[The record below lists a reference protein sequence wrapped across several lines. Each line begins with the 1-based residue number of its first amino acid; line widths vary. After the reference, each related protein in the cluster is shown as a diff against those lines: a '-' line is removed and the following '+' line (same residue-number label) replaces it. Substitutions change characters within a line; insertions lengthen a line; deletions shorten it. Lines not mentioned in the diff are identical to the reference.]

1 MIGSVRAVTST
12 TVAPEANFAS
22 INGGRSDV
30 DETRQKVDDFFDK
43 AELWPAELAALRA
56 ILLDCGLIEVWKWSS
71 PVYTVDGGNVAILW
85 GFKDN
90 ATLGFFK
97 GVLLKD
103 EQNLLV
109 APGENSRSSRI
120 FKFTGLE
127 QIRAMDDTIRAYVTE
142 ATDLEKA
149 GAKVDLP
156 KDDITYPEE
165 LLAKLEEDPEMHEAF
180 EALTPGRKR
189 GYALYFAQPKQSAT
203 RVGRIEK
210 MREKI
215 LAGKGYQER

>member
-1 MIGSVRAVTST
+1 MGDDQRKLDAFF
-12 TVAPEANFAS
+12 E
-22 INGGRSDV
+22 GEGRW
-30 DETRQKVDDFFDK
+30 Q
-43 AELWPAELAALRA
+43 AELSALRA
-56 ILLDCGLIEVWKWSS
+56 ILVDCGLIEEFKWSS

-103 EQNLLV
+103 FENVLV
-109 APGENSRSSRI
+109 APGENSRSSRVL
-120 FKFTGLE
+120 KFSGLDH
-127 QIRAMDDTIRAYVTE
+127 IRSMEATIRTYVHE
-142 ATDLEKA
+142 AVELEKA
-149 GAKVDLP
+149 GAKVDFP
-156 KDDITYPEE
+156 KDDIDYPEE
-165 LLAKLEEDPEMHEAF
+165 LLAKLEEDPELQVAF

-210 MREKI
+210 MRQKI
-215 LAGKGYQER
+215 LAGKGMQER

>member
-1 MIGSVRAVTST
+1 MNEDQQKLDAFF
-12 TVAPEANFAS
+12 EDD
-22 INGGRSDV
+22 GRW
-30 DETRQKVDDFFDK
+30 Q
-43 AELWPAELAALRA
+43 AELRTLREILA
-56 ILLDCGLIEVWKWSS
+56 DCGLTEEFKWSS

-103 EQNLLV
+103 PEGVLA
-109 APGENSRSSRI
+109 APGENSRSSRV
-120 FKFTGLE
+120 FKFSGLDH
-127 QIRAMDDTIRAYVTE
+127 IRSIEATIRAYVHE
-142 ATDLEKA
+142 AVELEKV
-149 GAKVDLP
+149 GARVEFP
-156 KDDITYPEE
+156 KDDIDYPEE
-165 LLAKLEEDPEMHEAF
+165 LIAKLEEDPDLQAAF

-189 GYALYFAQPKQSAT
+189 GYALYFSQPKQSAT

-215 LAGKGYQER
+215 IAGKGLQER

>member
-1 MIGSVRAVTST
+1 MA
-12 TVAPEANFAS
+12 
-22 INGGRSDV
+22 
-30 DETRQKVDDFFDK
+30 DDRRKLDAFFDDEGRWQ
-43 AELWPAELAALRA
+43 AELRALRA
-56 ILLDCGLIEVWKWSS
+56 ILLDCGLTEEFKWSS

-103 EQNLLV
+103 PEGVLV

-120 FKFTGLE
+120 FKFSGLDH
-127 QIRAMDDTIRAYVTE
+127 IKSME
-142 ATDLEKA
+142 ATIISYVHEAVELEKA
-149 GAKVDLP
+149 GAKVDFP
-156 KDDITYPEE
+156 KDDINYPEE
-165 LLAKLEEDPEMHEAF
+165 LVAKLKEDPDLQAAF

-189 GYALYFAQPKQSAT
+189 GYALYFTQPKQSAT

-215 LAGKGYQER
+215 LAGKGLQER

>member
-1 MIGSVRAVTST
+1 MSEKQHMLDSF
-12 TVAPEANFAS
+12 FAS
-22 INGGRSDV
+22 QDRW
-30 DETRQKVDDFFDK
+30 Q
-43 AELWPAELAALRA
+43 AELAALRQ
-56 ILLDCGLIEVWKWSS
+56 ILLGCGLHEEFKWSS
-71 PVYTVDGGNVAILW
+71 PCYTVNGGNVAILW

-120 FKFTGLE
+120 FKFTCLG
-127 QIRAMDDTIRAYVTE
+127 QIRAIEHTVRAYVTE
-142 ATDLEKA
+142 AMELERA

-156 KDDITYPEE
+156 KDDLAYPEE
-165 LLAKLEEDPEMHEAF
+165 LLARLKCDPELQAAF

-189 GYALYFAQPKQSAT
+189 GYALYFAQPRQSAT

-215 LAGKGYQER
+215 LAGEGLQER

>member
-1 MIGSVRAVTST
+1 MADEQRKL
-12 TVAPEANFAS
+12 EA
-22 INGGRSDV
+22 
-30 DETRQKVDDFFDK
+30 FFDDEGRWQ
-43 AELWPAELAALRA
+43 AELRALRA
-56 ILLDCGLIEVWKWSS
+56 ILVDCGLTEEFKWSS

-103 EQNLLV
+103 SQGMLV
-109 APGENSRSSRI
+109 APGENSRSSRV
-120 FKFTGLE
+120 FKFLGLD
-127 QIRAMDDTIRAYVTE
+127 QIGSMEATIRDYVRE
-142 ATDLEKA
+142 AVELEKA
-149 GAKVDLP
+149 GARVDLP
-156 KDDITYPEE
+156 KDDMDYPEE
-165 LLAKLEEDPEMHEAF
+165 LIAKLEEDPDLQAAF

-215 LAGKGYQER
+215 LAGKGYQEG